1 MEKSIEIFDLRSRI
15 ELLENQ
21 RKAEYLVLKSDFEC
35 ILNSIKPTNIIKKT
49 LREVSTTTEITDIM
63 LSTSIGLATGYISKK
78 IIVGKSINP
87 IKKLLGVILQFS
99 VASAVARNPQ
109 TIKAIGNYLIHLISR
124 KKNDK

>member
-1 MEKSIEIFDLRSRI
+1 MEKSIEISDLRSRI

-49 LREVSTTTEITDIM
+49 LREVSTTTEITDLM
-63 LSTSIGLATGYISKK
+63 MSTSIGLATGYISKK

-87 IKKLLGVILQFS
+87 IKQLLGFMLQFS
-99 VASAVARNPQ
+99 VASAVTKHPQ
-109 TIKAIGNYLIHLISR
+109 AIKAIGNYLINRIFSI
-124 KKNDK
+124 KNDK